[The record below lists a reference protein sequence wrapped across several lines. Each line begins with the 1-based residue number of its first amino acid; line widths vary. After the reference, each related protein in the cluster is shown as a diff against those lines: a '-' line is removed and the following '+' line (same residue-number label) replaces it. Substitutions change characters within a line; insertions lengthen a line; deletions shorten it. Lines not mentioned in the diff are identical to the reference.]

1 MRVLVIGGGG
11 REHAMAWRVAQ
22 DADVDLAYCV
32 PGNSGI
38 AADVSCLSGNALD
51 PKEMAAMAEF
61 LGVDCTVVGPEAPLV
76 AGVADEFAARGLP
89 VVGPSRA
96 AANLEGSKVYA
107 KEFLTENR
115 IPTAGYV
122 VLDHERDVAAKVGCF
137 GYPVALKADG
147 LAAGKGVVIVR
158 SEQEARDCALRMLS
172 GDLVGDAG
180 RRIVV
185 ERFLEG
191 DEVSFMVVSDGEAFC
206 ALPATED
213 HKQAFDGDTG
223 PNTGGMGAVC
233 DDSIISAEMRDRII
247 DRIVEPTLRGMR
259 RRGAPFR
266 GFLYCGL
273 MISAEGPRV
282 LEYNVRLGDPE
293 TQPLLYRLDG
303 DFAGLLESASRG
315 SLDSSLIRFGE
326 RSTACVVMAAPGYP
340 GSYSKGLPISGLAAA
355 GRSGAKVFHAGTKL
369 SGGAPVTAG
378 GRVLGVTAA
387 GDELGEAVANAYRAV
402 REIDFEGVHYRTDI
416 GGRRSARSAVPG
428 R

>member
-1 MRVLVIGGGG
+1 
-11 REHAMAWRVAQ
+11 MAWRVAQ
-22 DADVDLAYCV
+22 DADVDLAHCV
-32 PGNSGI
+32 PGNAGI
-38 AADVSCLSGNALD
+38 AGDVSCLSGNILD

-76 AGVADEFAARGLP
+76 AGVADEFEARGLP

-96 AANLEGSKVYA
+96 AANLEGSKVFA
-107 KEFLTENR
+107 KEFLTEHG
-115 IPTAGYV
+115 IPTADYV
-122 VLDHERDVAAKVGCF
+122 VLDDERDIEAKVGRL

-158 SEQEARDCALRMLS
+158 DEAEARDCALRMLT

-185 ERFLEG
+185 EQFLEG
-191 DEVSFMVVSDGEAFC
+191 DEVSFMVLSDGRAF
-206 ALPATED
+206 AVLPTTED

-247 DRIVEPTLRGMR
+247 ERIVEPTLRGMR
-259 RRGAPFR
+259 RRGIPFK

-273 MISAEGPRV
+273 MMTADGPHV

-303 DFAGLLESASRG
+303 DFAGLLESAARG
-315 SLDSSLIRFGE
+315 SLDASLVRVGG

-340 GSYSKGLPISGLAAA
+340 GSYPKGLPISGLGAASRA
-355 GRSGAKVFHAGTKL
+355 GAKVFHAGTKL

-378 GRVLGVTAA
+378 GRVLGVTAS
-387 GDELGEAVANAYRAV
+387 GSDLGRAVANAYQAV
-402 REIDFEGVHYRTDI
+402 SKIDFEGGHYRTDI
-416 GGRRSARSAVPG
+416 GGRRHGRSADPG
-428 R
+428 RQAGIGCE